1 MASEEANVEATA
13 KATANYPWKAS
24 EEAQRV
30 WGSILSQSATGEL
43 IGMMNFASLVDL
55 YEDAEDKIDALEH
68 ALIEKGHARAF
79 QRLGQEMGLGVT
91 VNLNAPYWKRIRSAF
106 VKNAARGDF
115 TACLV
120 IQELMLESFAVSMYG
135 AVGRVAPG
143 RLGKAY
149 KAIAAEET
157 EHLEHAIRLLQEI
170 FDRDP
175 SGLEQTVA
183 EVHEDVMSVLAEMV
197 AREDIRGDCELCGK
211 TCIKPS
217 LSEVSLDIVQLR
229 GGALNLYLKSLD
241 RVGLPGEETLQ
252 WIARLPV

>member
-1 MASEEANVEATA
+1 MEAAAKATSNYPWEATA
-13 KATANYPWKAS
+13 EPD
-24 EEAQRV
+24 RV
-30 WGSILSQSATGEL
+30 WASILSQSATGEL
-43 IGMMNFASLVDL
+43 VGMMNFASLVEL

-79 QRLGQEMGLGVT
+79 QRLGEEMGVGVS

-106 VKNAARGDF
+106 VKHAGRGDF

-143 RLGKAY
+143 KLGTAY
-149 KAIAAEET
+149 RAIAAEET
-157 EHLEHAIRLLQEI
+157 EHLEHAIGLLQEI

-175 SGLEQTVA
+175 DGLKRTVA

-197 AREDIRGDCELCGK
+197 ARKDIRGDCELCGN

-217 LSEVSLDIVQLR
+217 LPEVSLDIVQLR

>member
-1 MASEEANVEATA
+1 VQ
-13 KATANYPWKAS
+13 ATANHPWES
-24 EEAQRV
+24 SEAQRV

-68 ALIEKGHARAF
+68 ALIEKGHARSF
-79 QRLGQEMGLGVT
+79 QRLGKEMGLCVT

-106 VKNAARGDF
+106 IKSAGQGDF
-115 TACLV
+115 TACLI

-157 EHLEHAIRLLQEI
+157 DHLEHAIKLLQEI

-175 SGLEQTVA
+175 SGLERKIA
-183 EVHEDVMSVLAEMV
+183 GVHEDVMSVLAEMV
-197 AREDIRGDCELCGK
+197 AREDIRGGCELCGK

-217 LSEVSLDIVQLR
+217 LPEVSLDIVQLR
-229 GGALNLYLKSLD
+229 GGALNRYLKSLD
-241 RVGLPGEETLQ
+241 RVGLPGEKTLQ
-252 WIARLPV
+252 WIARLPI

>member
-1 MASEEANVEATA
+1 MEATSSGLLQA
-13 KATANYPWKAS
+13 GA
-24 EEAQRV
+24 EAHRV
-30 WGSILSQSATGEL
+30 WESILSQSATGEL

-68 ALIEKGHARAF
+68 AAREKAHARSF
-79 QRLGQEMGLGVT
+79 QRLGEEMGLCVT
-91 VNLNAPYWKRIRSAF
+91 MNVNAPYWKRIRSAF
-106 VKNAARGDF
+106 LKSAGRGDF
-115 TACLV
+115 TACLI
-120 IQELMLESFAVSMYG
+120 IQELMLESFAVSMYS

-143 RLGKAY
+143 KLGKAY
-149 KAIAAEET
+149 KTIAAEET
-157 EHLEHAIRLLQEI
+157 DHLEHAIELLGEI
-170 FDRDP
+170 FQRDP
-175 SGLEQTVA
+175 SGLQQKVA
-183 EVHEDVMSVLAEMV
+183 GVHEDVMSVLAEMI

-217 LSEVSLDIVQLR
+217 LPEVSLDIVQLR